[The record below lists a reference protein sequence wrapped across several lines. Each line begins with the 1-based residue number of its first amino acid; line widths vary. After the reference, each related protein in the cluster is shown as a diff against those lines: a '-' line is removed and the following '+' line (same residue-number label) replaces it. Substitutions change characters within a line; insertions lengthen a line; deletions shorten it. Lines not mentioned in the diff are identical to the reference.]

1 MEAEQN
7 TSGCGFHWAHIIYL
21 TLGRKAIKLHGGLIQ
36 ADAGKKTPAQPQAIS
51 QAMFVD
57 LSWFTGKA
65 PLDGQSDKKS
75 WNPPFF
81 IGKPQDGMM
90 STVRGWCRILNLP
103 PKFAARSKLFVRPD
117 ALPCPKTWG
126 MVTARPGFHPLRTS
140 PRRLK
145 MTTSNGGAKS
155 KFRQRIISL
164 H

>member
-1 MEAEQN
+1 MWFSLGAD
-7 TSGCGFHWAHIIYL
+7 YL
-21 TLGRKAIKLHGGLIQ
+21 TLGGKATKLHGGLIQ
-36 ADAGKKTPAQPQAIS
+36 AGAGKKTPAHP

-57 LSWFTGKA
+57 PSWFTGKA
-65 PLDGQSDKKS
+65 PRTANPTKKS

-81 IGKPQDGMM
+81 IGKPEDGMM
-90 STVRGWCRILNLP
+90 STVRGWWRILNWS

-126 MVTARPGFHPLRTS
+126 MAMARPGFHPLRTS

-145 MTTSNGGAKS
+145 MTMSNGGAKP

>member
-1 MEAEQN
+1 MWFSLGAD
-7 TSGCGFHWAHIIYL
+7 YL
-21 TLGRKAIKLHGGLIQ
+21 TLGGKATKLHGGLIQ
-36 ADAGKKTPAQPQAIS
+36 AGAGKKTPAHP

-57 LSWFTGKA
+57 PSWFTGKA
-65 PLDGQSDKKS
+65 PRTANPTKKS

-81 IGKPQDGMM
+81 IGKPEDGMM
-90 STVRGWCRILNLP
+90 STVRGWWRILNWS